1 VIRART
7 ARCFLYERLSNV
19 PVRLAPITGDN
30 NAFRTKVADFPA
42 HLTPELAQELD
53 KHHREFLASHGIA
66 PVSGRENLVGR
77 DISTLTAT
85 GSWARSSTRPR
96 PAYPRSRTDSLER
109 GQGGTNLSEVSQAPT
124 RERRRL

>member
-1 VIRART
+1 MIRPRI

-19 PVRLAPITGDN
+19 PVRLAPITRGDN
-30 NAFRTKVADFPA
+30 AFGAKVADFPA

-53 KHHREFLASHGIA
+53 KHSREFLASHGIA

-96 PAYPRSRTDSLER
+96 LAYPRSPTDSLEPC
-109 GQGGTNLSEVSQAPT
+109 QGATTLHEVSQAPAGGG
-124 RERRRL
+124 RGL